1 MTLNSLKTSTIC
13 TLREEDADC
22 YGHITNS
29 RIPTYF
35 DIARINVQNAANLGD
50 SGLRERGVGL
60 LVVAASYTYRGQ
72 LFPEQTV
79 MIDSELTHNK
89 RCIWIDHTM
98 RLENRVVATAQTK
111 HLFVDLKTGK
121 AIKSKE
127 TYANDINY

>member
-98 RLENRVVATAQTK
+98 RL
-111 HLFVDLKTGK
+111 
-121 AIKSKE
+121 
-127 TYANDINY
+127 